1 MTFLEVIGYAVLALI
16 VIAAYLLFFGWPD
29 FGSFS
34 RLSSKNSDNPAED
47 EMGRAYAGMA
57 LIFLVAACA
66 VIYGLW
72 RLGCFFWGLL

>member
-1 MTFLEVIGYAVLALI
+1 MGAIHVALDLALLVVI
-16 VIAAYLLFFGWPD
+16 VIAALLFFGFPS
-29 FGSFS
+29 FGSGEDS
-34 RLSSKNSDNPAED
+34 VTAED

-72 RLGCFFWGLL
+72 RLGCLFWGLL